1 MSSDEQ
7 EALHMIGSHRLEQSP
22 FLEAEKSSTD
32 RGEGS
37 ADPAVRLIVECS
49 VGVSPGQEGIVL
61 RIKGQT
67 QDFWSQ
73 QKQAHIDYQAHLKS
87 TKSEHRK

>member
-7 EALHMIGSHRLEQSP
+7 EALHMIGSHRLEESP

-49 VGVSPGQEGIVL
+49 VGVSPGQEGIVFG
-61 RIKGQT
+61 IKWQT
-67 QDFWSQ
+67 
-73 QKQAHIDYQAHLKS
+73 
-87 TKSEHRK
+87 

>member
-7 EALHMIGSHRLEQSP
+7 EALHMIGSHRLEESP

-37 ADPAVRLIVECS
+37 ADPAVRPIVECS
-49 VGVSPGQEGIVL
+49 IG
-61 RIKGQT
+61 
-67 QDFWSQ
+67 
-73 QKQAHIDYQAHLKS
+73 
-87 TKSEHRK
+87 

>member
-7 EALHMIGSHRLEQSP
+7 EALHMIGSHRLEESP

-37 ADPAVRLIVECS
+37 ADPAVRLIVKCC

-61 RIKGQT
+61 RIKTADSGFLESAEVGS
-67 QDFWSQ
+67 DRLSGP
-73 QKQAHIDYQAHLKS
+73 
-87 TKSEHRK
+87 SEKCKVRA

>member
-7 EALHMIGSHRLEQSP
+7 EALHMIGSHRLEESP
-22 FLEAEKSSTD
+22 FLE
-32 RGEGS
+32 
-37 ADPAVRLIVECS
+37 ECS